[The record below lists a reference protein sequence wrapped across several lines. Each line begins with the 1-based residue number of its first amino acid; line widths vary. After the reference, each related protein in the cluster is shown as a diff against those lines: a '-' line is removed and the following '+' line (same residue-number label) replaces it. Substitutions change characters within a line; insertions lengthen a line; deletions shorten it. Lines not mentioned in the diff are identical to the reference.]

1 MRTINHK
8 MNSDLNRSD
17 IPLINKVAEVTF
29 LFWLLKIVATTLG
42 ETLGDF
48 IAQTLNLGYLTGIAI
63 TGVGFL
69 IVLAVQLRL
78 KNSFLWCSGW

>member
-69 IVLAVQLRL
+69 IVLA
-78 KNSFLWCSGW
+78 S